1 MRLSIFDSD
10 DLIGADVNITGGL
23 GAGVSEGRY
32 VDIVGTMDKNAL
44 WQGLIPLGNLAR
56 DYIKPTFVSR
66 GWSIGSVDLTW
77 DGQRYRF
84 RISAW
89 VRNQH
94 SDAEI
99 RDGARAALLA
109 VSQGVQRAF
118 SNVYVTLERP
128 NSSVGANTGGAVGSG
143 SNTGGSNTGGFQIPA
158 ALSTF
163 VNPIAVGLGVSAG
176 TVLIGG
182 ILVTVLLLR
191 RR

>member
-1 MRLSIFDSD
+1 MRLSLFDSD
-10 DLIGADVNITGGL
+10 DLFGADVNITGGL

-66 GWSIGSVDLTW
+66 NWNIGSVDLTW
-77 DGQRYRF
+77 DGKRYRF

-109 VSQGVQRAF
+109 VSQGIQRAF

-128 NSSVGANTGGAVGSG
+128 NSSVGANTGG
-143 SNTGGSNTGGFQIPA
+143 NTGTNDGGAGSIGGFQIPA
-158 ALSTF
+158 SLQTI
-163 VNPIAVGLGVSAG
+163 VNPIALSLGVSAG
-176 TVLIGG
+176 TVLVGG